1 MSRTKGDPR
10 QALIHLEADAPFV
23 DKATIAICGPDLI
36 DVDYLTLMLATGRL
50 GEANLNFI
58 KYISKD
64 IHSIL
69 EGIAGKI
76 LIELSKDKTR
86 QKKIVDAIDTIGKTY
101 QIDPETKSLL
111 SWKQNYAAVMSDI
124 INLPPDKTAC
134 ILQNPDSW
142 DSIELELEKNE
153 DFSNKNH
160 EFFSERISKLKF
172 REDILNVIDEVLGKI
187 KFIKLYMDQA
197 ILPIEACILLGAR
210 KVNIEKTIRLIQ
222 NRSENSTTQQ
232 ENHGPGLDLSE
243 IPMPYPIV
251 DITGYRFWQSKRL
264 LLREWEE
271 MTDPIFLTKTELRNR
286 ITALTGRE
294 PSTKDVE
301 TSAELIGHKIKPS
314 KKRPQKRLT
323 VT

>member
-10 QALIHLEADAPFV
+10 QALIDLGPDAPFV

-36 DVDYLTLMLATGRL
+36 DLDYLTLMLETEKL
-50 GEANLNFI
+50 GEENLNFI
-58 KYISKD
+58 RHVSKD

-69 EGIAGKI
+69 ERIAGKI

-86 QKKIVDAIDTIGKTY
+86 HKKIIDSIDIIGNTY
-101 QIDPETKSLL
+101 QSDPETKSLL
-111 SWKQNYAAVMSDI
+111 SWVENYTVVMYDI
-124 INLPPDKTAC
+124 INLPLDKIGC

-142 DSIELELEKNE
+142 NSIEIDLEKNE
-153 DFSNKNH
+153 DFSNKNYK
-160 EFFSERISKLKF
+160 FFAERISKLKL

-210 KVNIEKTIRLIQ
+210 RVNIEKTIRLIQ

-251 DITGYRFWQSKRL
+251 DTTGYRFWQSKRL

-271 MTDPIFLTKTELRNR
+271 MTDPIFLTKTGLRNR

-314 KKRPQKRLT
+314 NKRPQKHLT
-323 VT
+323 AT